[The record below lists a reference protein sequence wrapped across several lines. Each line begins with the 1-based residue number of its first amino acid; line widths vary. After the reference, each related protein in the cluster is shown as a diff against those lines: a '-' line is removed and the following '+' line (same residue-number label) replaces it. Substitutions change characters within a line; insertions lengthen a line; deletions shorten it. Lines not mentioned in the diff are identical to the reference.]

1 MISFIDTDRHPIET
15 LKEAFRTPDILL
27 TEREKI
33 IILEYSGSLYLIK
46 TNGKTKI
53 MTKKLQQKKLHL
65 VSLGCTKNLVDSE
78 VMLGRLKEYEISDD
92 PTTADVIIVNT
103 CGFIDAA
110 KEESINT
117 VLSLHDERKEDSIL
131 VMSGCLTERYREEM
145 QTNMP
150 EIDIFT
156 GVGDYEKIDQLIA
169 NKQSTFSPEVY
180 LATENSGRVITGSNY
195 HAYIKIAEGC
205 NQVCSFCAI
214 PSFKG
219 KLHSRSLSSIVKEV
233 NMLVKDGYYDFSF
246 ISQDS
251 SSYGRDM
258 KMSDGLIELI
268 KGVEAVEG
276 IRSARI
282 LYLYP
287 STTTF
292 ELIDAIA
299 DSNVFQ
305 TYYDMPIQHIDN
317 AVLKTMKRGF
327 GEKKT
332 IELLEYMKSKP
343 NAFLRTSLIA
353 GHPGED
359 EMSFEK
365 LVSFMKDFKFDRF
378 NTFHY
383 SNEETTSAY
392 TLDQISQEII
402 DERADILGS
411 IAEAN
416 TLTSLQ
422 SMIGQSF
429 TVAIDGESDEHE
441 YLLTARPLNWAVDID
456 GEILIND
463 TSDLKIEYAKLYEAK
478 VTGLAGSQL
487 LATLTKP
494 C

>member
-1 MISFIDTDRHPIET
+1 M
-15 LKEAFRTPDILL
+15 
-27 TEREKI
+27 
-33 IILEYSGSLYLIK
+33 
-46 TNGKTKI
+46 
-53 MTKKLQQKKLHL
+53 

-78 VMLGRLKEYEISDD
+78 VMLGRLKEYEITDD
-92 PTTADVIIVNT
+92 NTQADVIIVNT

-117 VLSLHDERKEDSIL
+117 VLNLHDERKDNSIL
-131 VMSGCLTERYREEM
+131 VMSGCLTERYKEEL
-145 QTNMP
+145 QADMP

-169 NKQSTFSPEVY
+169 SKQSTFSPEVY
-180 LATENSGRVITGSNY
+180 LATETSGRVITGSNY

-205 NQVCSFCAI
+205 NQACSFCAI

-219 KLHSRSLSSIVKEV
+219 KLHSRSLSSIIKEV
-233 NMLVKDGYYDFSF
+233 ENLVSQGFYDFSF

-258 KMSDGLIELI
+258 KLSDGLIDLI
-268 KGVEAVEG
+268 KGVEAIEG
-276 IRSARI
+276 VNSARI

-292 ELIDAIA
+292 ALIDAIS
-299 DSNVFQ
+299 DSKVFQ
-305 TYYDMPIQHIDN
+305 TYYDMPIQHIEDSM
-317 AVLKTMKRGF
+317 LKTMKRGF

-353 GHPGED
+353 GHPGENEESFKKLCD
-359 EMSFEK
+359 FMQSFE
-365 LVSFMKDFKFDRF
+365 FDRF

-392 TLDQISQEII
+392 TLEQIDQETI
-402 DERADILGS
+402 DHRAQILGE
-411 IAEAN
+411 IAEKN

-422 SMIGQSF
+422 KMVGE
-429 TVAIDGESDEHE
+429 TVTLVIDGESDEHE
-441 YLLTARPLNWAVDID
+441 YLLSARPLSWAVDID
-456 GEILIND
+456 GEVLIND
-463 TSDLKIEYAKLYEAK
+463 TSDLPVEYGKRYEAK
-478 VTGLAGSQL
+478 ITELAGTQL
-487 LATLTKP
+487 LATLIKP
-494 C
+494 L